1 MIDAA
6 KRPAGAHPRARAAD
20 AVLVAAFVT
29 ILALPLAANIA
40 GHDGADPQAENRE
53 LAPAPR
59 FGPSWSLV
67 DYGSAVNRWFE
78 DHFGFRAALVRWY
91 AETRYFWL
99 GVSPSSTVIKG
110 RDGWL
115 FYADDGAAED
125 LTNASPL
132 AEAELED
139 WRETLV
145 RTRTWLRARGIA
157 HVFTMPPDKHVIY
170 PEEIPAT

>member
-1 MIDAA
+1 
-6 KRPAGAHPRARAAD
+6 
-20 AVLVAAFVT
+20 
-29 ILALPLAANIA
+29 
-40 GHDGADPQAENRE
+40 
-53 LAPAPR
+53 
-59 FGPSWSLV
+59 
-67 DYGSAVNRWFE
+67 
-78 DHFGFRAALVRWY
+78 WY

-145 RTRTWLRARGIA
+145 RTRAWLRARGIA

-170 PEEIPAT
+170 AEEIPATLRRAHAESRADQIDAMLCARTEVVDVDVRPALFAAKA